1 MPRGGARPGSGCK
14 KGFKAQKT
22 LDKIEAREFLRQ
34 RVIAEMGAMLTAQI
48 AHAKGLSYLMVRD
61 KAGKFTKV
69 SAAAAKQFTGEE
81 ILEVWEKDP
90 SVQAFTDL
98 LNRALDK
105 PKEQEQEIDLKAEL
119 RIRWQ

>member
-1 MPRGGARPGSGCK
+1 M
-14 KGFKAQKT
+14 
-22 LDKIEAREFLRQ
+22 DKIAAREYVRAL
-34 RVIAEMGAMLTAQI
+34 VIAEMGPMLKAQI

-69 SAAAAKQFTGEE
+69 SAASAKQFTGEE

-98 LNRALDK
+98 LNRAIGK
-105 PKEQEQEIDLKAEL
+105 PIDEIEVSGGGAPLV
-119 RIRWQ
+119 IQWQTVE